1 MSLYKVVL
9 VLIAIGKGLLELLA
23 VVALIIAGVNMFWLV
38 ARIAALE
45 TLRASEGVEP
55 MLLLR

>member
-1 MSLYKVVL
+1 VL
-9 VLIAIGKGLLELLA
+9 VLIAIGNGLLELLA

-38 ARIAALE
+38 ARIAAFE
-45 TLRASEGVEP
+45 TLLASDGVEP